1 MLKKIA
7 EQKGKKK
14 RREQSPF
21 LFILKKSPHKFAE
34 VPFRAIHEDGLRM
47 D

>member
-21 LFILKKSPHKFAE
+21 LFLEFIMSIVRKACDISFNEYP
-34 VPFRAIHEDGLRM
+34 
-47 D
+47 

>member
-1 MLKKIA
+1 MNKKEGA
-7 EQKGKKK
+7 KLQQK
-14 RREQSPF
+14 RRSKCPF

-34 VPFRAIHEDGLRM
+34 VPFRAIHEDGLRL